1 MQVAMM
7 NFFFYLGRYILLMR
21 RVFSKPDDS
30 REYFKA
36 IGKEIVLIG
45 YNSLSIVFVISFFIG
60 AVITLQTAYN
70 MTNPLYPDYLIGLGT
85 RDSVMLE
92 FSSTIVALVLAGKV
106 GSSIASQIGTM
117 RVTEQIDAL
126 EIMGVNSA
134 SFLILPKIV
143 ASLCTFPIL
152 CILSM
157 IFGIAG
163 GWVAGE
169 LTGEVSSAEYVYGIQ
184 YMFIPYYMVYSVIK
198 SIFFGVIITSI
209 SSYFGY
215 FTKGGALEVGQS
227 STKAVVNST
236 LVVLLFNL
244 ILTSILL

>member
-1 MQVAMM
+1 M
-7 NFFFYLGRYILLMR
+7 NVFYNIGMYFLLLK
-21 RVFSKPDDS
+21 RVFSKPDDT

-45 YNSLSIVFVISFFIG
+45 YNSIPIVFIISFFIG

-70 MTNPLYPDYLIGLGT
+70 MENPIYPEYLIGLGT
-85 RDSVMLE
+85 RDSVILE
-92 FSSTIVALVLAGKV
+92 FSSTIVALILAGKV
-106 GSSIASQIGTM
+106 GSSVASEIGTM

-126 EIMGVNSA
+126 EMMGVNSA

-143 ASLCTFPIL
+143 ASLLTFPIL
-152 CILSM
+152 CVFSM
-157 IFGIAG
+157 IFGIVG
-163 GWVAGE
+163 GWAAGE
-169 LTGEVSSAEYVYGIQ
+169 FSGEVPTAQYIYGIQ
-184 YMFIPYYMVYSVIK
+184 YMFIPYYIVYSLVK
-198 SIFFGVIITSI
+198 MLTFGFIIITV

-215 FTKGGALEVGQS
+215 YTSGGALEVGRS
-227 STKAVVNST
+227 STRAFVSSS